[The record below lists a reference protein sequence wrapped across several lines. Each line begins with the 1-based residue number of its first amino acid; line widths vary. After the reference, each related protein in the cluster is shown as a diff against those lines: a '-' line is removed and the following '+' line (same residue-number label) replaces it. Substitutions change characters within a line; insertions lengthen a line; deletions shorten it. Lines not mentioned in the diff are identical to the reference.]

1 MLKKDKVLTG
11 IIIGLVLPLGLYY
24 FIELTMEMNG
34 KHTSGKFSEN
44 LQLFLIAVN
53 AFFMRHFM
61 VKRNQDNIGKGILAV
76 TMILLM
82 IHVALYYTN
91 WF

>member
-1 MLKKDKVLTG
+1 MLKKDKVIVG
-11 IIIGLVLPLGLYY
+11 IIIGLILPLGLYY
-24 FIELTMEMNG
+24 FIELSMEMSG
-34 KHTSGKFSEN
+34 RSTSGKFSEN

-76 TMILLM
+76 TMILVM
-82 IHVALYYTN
+82 VHVALYYTG
-91 WF
+91 WW

>member
-1 MLKKDKVLTG
+1 
-11 IIIGLVLPLGLYY
+11 
-24 FIELTMEMNG
+24 MEMSG
-34 KHTSGKFSEN
+34 RSTSGKFSEN

-76 TMILLM
+76 TMILVM
-82 IHVALYYTN
+82 VHVALYYTG
-91 WF
+91 WW